1 MGLFELCCQGPPSK
15 ALWPGARLLSLSL
28 DCCYLAGLLLFIGP
42 AATMITTDSPP
53 GSPTSPQKLQKEM
66 AFKRD
71 FRISQFQR
79 ELKLQLVAK
88 AAAHAAAG
96 AVAAPAEAKKK
107 KWDVVLERRR
117 KNTPKRL
124 ERATKQPPKKL
135 FDADATLRI
144 LVDVSR
150 DVAAGK
156 ATAAANELLLASSS
170 KVPQSAPP
178 PWEGGSTNPLPS
190 SGPSSSS

>member
-1 MGLFELCCQGPPSK
+1 
-15 ALWPGARLLSLSL
+15 
-28 DCCYLAGLLLFIGP
+28 
-42 AATMITTDSPP
+42 MITSDSPP

-156 ATAAANELLLASSS
+156 ATAAANESEA
-170 KVPQSAPP
+170 
-178 PWEGGSTNPLPS
+178 GR
-190 SGPSSSS
+190 